1 MTIKLFS
8 NLTKTKIEILILLL
22 FLLTNSSCSVYQTM
36 VNLSRLNFK
45 LGTVNNFTVGG
56 VNISNKKSLNDF
68 NPLEI
73 VSLTQ
78 VIATGKLPAS
88 FTLNVETK
96 NPNDGTG
103 GYPKT
108 DATLKSFPWRLEI
121 DNVETISGNIG
132 SPVSVPGT
140 GEVTN
145 IPLSMSIDLIEF
157 FGNKGYENLVNLA
170 LNLGGKEG
178 SLSKLSLYASPTV
191 SSPLGDIKYPGEL
204 KIVEQSF
211 TN

>member
-1 MTIKLFS
+1 MK
-8 NLTKTKIEILILLL
+8 KLILLSIVL
-22 FLLTNSSCSVYQTM
+22 LLTSSSCSVYQTM
-36 VNLSRLNFK
+36 VNLSRLKFK
-45 LGTVNNFTVGG
+45 LGTVNNFTVNGI
-56 VNISNKKSLNDF
+56 NISNKKSLQDF
-68 NPLEI
+68 NALELLN
-73 VSLTQ
+73 LTQ
-78 VIATGKLPAS
+78 AIASGKLPAS
-88 FTLNVETK
+88 FTLNVEAK

-108 DATLKSFPWRLEI
+108 NATLKKFPWQLEV
-121 DNVETISGNIG
+121 DNVETIAGNIG

-145 IPLSMSIDLIEF
+145 IPLTMDIDLIEF
-157 FGNKGYENLVNLA
+157 FGNKGLNNLINLA
-170 LNLGGKEG
+170 LTLGGQQG
-178 SLSKLSLYASPTV
+178 SSSKLALFATPTV

>member
-1 MTIKLFS
+1 MK
-8 NLTKTKIEILILLL
+8 KIILLL
-22 FLLTNSSCSVYQTM
+22 IAILLTLSGCSIYQTM
-36 VNLSRLNFK
+36 VNLSRLQFK
-45 LGTVNNFTVGG
+45 LGDVNNFTVGG
-56 VNISNKKSLNDF
+56 INISNKKSLKDF

-73 VSLTQ
+73 VTLTQ
-78 VIATGKLPAS
+78 VITSGKLPAS
-88 FTLNVETK
+88 FTLNVEAK

-108 DATLKSFPWRLEI
+108 DATLKSFPWRLVV
-121 DNVETISGNIG
+121 DDVETISGNIS

-157 FGNKGYENLVNLA
+157 FGNKGYENLLNLA
-170 LNLGGKEG
+170 LTLGGQEG
-178 SLSKLSLYASPTV
+178 SSSKLSLYASPTV
-191 SSPLGDIKYPGEL
+191 SSPSGDIKYPGEI
-204 KIVEQSF
+204 KIVEKTF